1 MKQRAFSCRKFRPAV
16 AIVLACA
23 VILPVLADKD
33 RKPEAA
39 RGNAA
44 AVTIENFGR
53 INSHI
58 YRGAQPKRDQYRQL
72 AAIGVKTVLDLRG
85 DAERDSRAEAEGAGL
100 RYMNLPLSPKRY
112 PTADAAA
119 RFLEIVNDQTNWPV
133 YVHCAGGRHRT
144 GAMIAVYRMM
154 MDHWTVDQAYKE
166 MKQYDFYTFGGHG
179 CYKEYVFDYSRNLSR
194 LPGQQIEASN
204 KLRGLLKPSGDG
216 VQSPAFRPMRLS

>member
-1 MKQRAFSCRKFRPAV
+1 MV
-16 AIVLACA
+16 IVLACA
-23 VILPVLADKD
+23 VMLPVFADKD
-33 RKPEAA
+33 RKSEAA
-39 RGNAA
+39 RGNA

-53 INSHI
+53 INGHI

-100 RYMNLPLSPKRY
+100 RYLNLPLSPKRY

-119 RFLEIVNDQTNWPV
+119 RFLEIVNDQANWPL

-144 GAMIAVYRMM
+144 GAMIAVYRMTV
-154 MDHWTVDQAYKE
+154 DHWTVDQAYKE

-179 CYKEYVFDYSRNLSR
+179 CYKEYVFDYSRNLSKQPDR
-194 LPGQQIEASN
+194 QIEATPEVQPGGKN
-204 KLRGLLKPSGDG
+204 RGSD
-216 VQSPAFRPMRLS
+216 